1 MDRDHR
7 DIPYRRGDDP
17 DRLKSSSPEDEGK
30 NSKVSTTTL
39 NTDHQENSKAQ
50 SGKKVI
56 EKEGHLKKSEIDLSY
71 ASQKTDL
78 AGDGG
83 KTASDGEEEAI
94 LIQSPTEAIFEEETK
109 PVEKTPP
116 KGESKTISTKERK
129 PVPRRIKPEKSSKT
143 GLVAKRKPRGKR
155 SPKKTKPRI
164 PKPIPEQVVMSKG
177 VAYLEGT
184 TIRVTGGIKPHPG
197 DQLKIGEKEFTLK
210 VRQRNRKPTYL
221 SVFILLATAAFISF
235 QLLKGTSSGRL
246 IGIVLE
252 EKSKILLTGAEIQIK
267 ELGKKV
273 NTNQLG
279 FFMFDVV
286 PSGSYTLQT
295 RLKGYQMV
303 EDNVTITKKQTTTIT
318 VSLSPKHLAGV
329 SGESSAGI
337 VSEAQASGGARTQ
350 NKYGAIRI
358 ESNVSDPMVV
368 VDDWRLGTGNKVY
381 ENIYIGKHTVRISK
395 DGYQEWIQK
404 VEVKPGKTITLKANL
419 SAAEEGTVFS
429 QSTED
434 WIALAQNQMNSHD
447 FSEAVISYDQA
458 LTSEPNSPEA
468 LLGRGLAYLQLN
480 NSSRALEDLNKA
492 AKRYNDEGNCD
503 KAIICYTNLVALNEK
518 DLKSF
523 YNRGLC
529 YLELGRYKR
538 SVSDFKKVVELDKKS
553 FLGYL
558 HLGEAYH
565 KSGDYEASIKNY
577 KRAKKLNPHSQQVYV
592 GLAKAYFAKGTKSS
606 AKKSYK
612 KFKELSTYIDRERM
626 KQDSE
631 WRELLKGIGE
641 KAEPEF

>member
-1 MDRDHR
+1 VDRDHR
-7 DIPYRRGDDP
+7 DIPYRRGEDP
-17 DRLKSSSPEDEGK
+17 NRLKSSSPEDEGK
-30 NSKVSTTTL
+30 NSRVSTTTL
-39 NTDHQENSKAQ
+39 HTDRQENSNAQ
-50 SGKKVI
+50 SEKKVT

-83 KTASDGEEEAI
+83 KTTSKGEEEAI
-94 LIQSPTEAIFEEETK
+94 LIQSPTEAILEEETK
-109 PVEKTPP
+109 PVEKSPS
-116 KGESKTISTKERK
+116 KEKSKTVSTKEMK
-129 PVPRRIKPEKSSKT
+129 PIPRRIKSEKSSKT
-143 GLVAKRKPRGKR
+143 GLVAKRKSPRKR
-155 SPKKTKPRI
+155 TTKKTKPRI

-177 VAYLEGT
+177 VAYLEGN
-184 TIRVTGGIKPHPG
+184 TIRMIGGIKPHPG
-197 DQLKIGEKEFTLK
+197 EQLKIGEKEFTLK
-210 VRQRNRKPTYL
+210 VRERNRKPTYL
-221 SVFILLATAAFISF
+221 SIFILLAITLFISF

-246 IGIVLE
+246 IGIVFE
-252 EKSKILLTGAEIQIK
+252 ENSKILLTGAEIQIK
-267 ELGKKV
+267 ELGKEV

-303 EDNVTITKKQTTTIT
+303 EDNVTITKKQTTTMT
-318 VSLSPKHLAGV
+318 VSLSPKHLAGL
-329 SGESSAGI
+329 SGESSSGI
-337 VSEAQASGGARTQ
+337 VSKAQASGGTKTQ
-350 NKYGAIRI
+350 NKYGAISI
-358 ESNVSDPMVV
+358 ESNVSEPMVV

-419 SAAEEGTVFS
+419 SAAEAETIFS
-429 QSTED
+429 QSTKD
-434 WIALAQNQMNSHD
+434 WIALAQSQMNSHD
-447 FSEAVISYDQA
+447 FSEAVNSYDQA
-458 LTSEPNSPEA
+458 LTLEPNSPEA

-480 NSSRALEDLNKA
+480 DGSRALEDLNKA
-492 AKRYNDEGNCD
+492 AKRYDDEGDCD
-503 KAIICYTNLVALNEK
+503 KAIICYTNLVALNDQ

-529 YLELGRYKR
+529 YLRLGRYQK
-538 SVSDFKKVVELDKKS
+538 SISDLKKVVELDKKS

-558 HLGEAYH
+558 HLGEAYY
-565 KSGDYEASIKNY
+565 KLGDYEASVKNY
-577 KRAKKLNPHSQQVYV
+577 KKAKKLNSHSQQVYV
-592 GLAKAYFAKGTKSS
+592 GLAKAYFANGKKSS
-606 AKKSYK
+606 AKKSYR

-626 KQDSE
+626 KQDHE